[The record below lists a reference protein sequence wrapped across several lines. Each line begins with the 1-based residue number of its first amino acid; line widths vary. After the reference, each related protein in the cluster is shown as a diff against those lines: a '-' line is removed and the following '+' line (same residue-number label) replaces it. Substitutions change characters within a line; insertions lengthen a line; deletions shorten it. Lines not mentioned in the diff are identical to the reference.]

1 MLRRRLLAS
10 SFALTFA
17 CAAALAQQDPAPKPT
32 PQPTV
37 PAPAAQQAGSDE
49 PTKTPSDFVRFV
61 AVGDGGHLDT
71 AITTYRKGDVTL
83 TLFGAVHIADQAC
96 YATLNDRFTLCDA
109 LLYELV
115 AEADTRPTKD
125 RDEGMNPVALLQ
137 RGMKNV
143 LELSFQLD
151 EIDYQAANFVH
162 ADMTPAEFAA
172 SMDARGESML
182 SILLDMMLKGMEQQA
197 EAAARAEVEG
207 GAKPQASAFDLIKAF
222 RSGEGRHSIRM
233 LAATQLEQV
242 EMMSAGGGGST
253 LLEGRNEKCLEVL
266 AREVGKG
273 KKKLGIYYGAAH
285 LPHMEKRL
293 VEDLGWQK
301 VGHEWLV
308 AWDCAKRPDPK
319 FDRALVKARQR
330 CRDELK
336 ALGAAAKVWR
346 LANGRAKVPT
356 AAELAAGKQQD
367 GSPFYAGPVQDPW
380 GSDYVVRKRAVGSR
394 WEVVSAGQDK
404 QLGSDDDLIVV
415 EERAGGMNPR

>member
-10 SFALTFA
+10 SFALTIA
-17 CAAALAQQDPAPKPT
+17 CAAALAQQDPAPKPA
-32 PQPTV
+32 V
-37 PAPAAQQAGSDE
+37 PAPATPAAGSDE
-49 PTKTPSDFVRFV
+49 PTRTPSDFVRFV

-71 AITTYRKGDVTL
+71 AITTYRKGDATL

-125 RDEGMNPVALLQ
+125 RDEGMNPLALLQ

-143 LELSFQLD
+143 LELTFQLD

-182 SILLDMMLKGMEQQA
+182 SIMLDMMLAGMEQQA
-197 EAAARAEVEG
+197 AAAARAEDDG
-207 GAKPQASAFDLIKAF
+207 SDKPGASSFDLIKAF

-233 LAATQLEQV
+233 MAATQLEQV
-242 EMMSAGGGGST
+242 EMMTAGGGGST

-266 AREVGKG
+266 ARELGKG
-273 KKKLGIYYGAAH
+273 RKKLGIYYGAAH

-308 AWDCAKRPDPK
+308 AWDCTKRPDPK

-330 CRDELK
+330 CRNELL
-336 ALGAAAKVWR
+336 ALGSAAKAWR

-356 AAELAAGKQQD
+356 VAELAAGKQAD
-367 GSPFYAGPVQDPW
+367 GTPFYAGPVQDPW
-380 GSDYVVRKRAVGSR
+380 GSDYVLQKRKVGVR

-404 QLGSDDDLIVV
+404 QLGSDDDLVVV
-415 EERAGGMNPR
+415 EERTGGMNPR

>member
-1 MLRRRLLAS
+1 M
-10 SFALTFA
+10 
-17 CAAALAQQDPAPKPT
+17 
-32 PQPTV
+32 
-37 PAPAAQQAGSDE
+37 
-49 PTKTPSDFVRFV
+49 
-61 AVGDGGHLDT
+61 
-71 AITTYRKGDVTL
+71 I
-83 TLFGAVHIADQAC
+83 LFGAVHIADQAC
-96 YATLNDRFTLCDA
+96 YAALNDRFTTCDA

-182 SILLDMMLKGMEQQA
+182 SILLDMMLAGMEQQA
-197 EAAARAEVEG
+197 EAAARAEADG

-222 RSGEGRHSIRM
+222 RTGEGRHTIRM
-233 LAATQLEQV
+233 MAATQLEQV
-242 EMMSAGGGGST
+242 EMLTASGGGST

-308 AWDCAKRPDPK
+308 AWDCKKRLDPK
-319 FDRALVKARQR
+319 YDRALVKARQR
-330 CRDELK
+330 CREELQ
-336 ALGAAAKVWR
+336 ALGAAAKAWR

-356 AAELAAGKQQD
+356 AAELLAGKRAD
-367 GSPFYAGPVQDPW
+367 GTPFYAGPVQDPW
-380 GSDYVVRKRAVGSR
+380 GSDYVLRKRQVGVR

-404 QLGSDDDLIVV
+404 QLGSDDDLVVV
-415 EERAGGMNPR
+415 EERTGGMNPR